1 LPSKKTATN
10 KTTAKK
16 STATAKKS
24 TATAKKSTATAKKST
39 ATAKKSTAKNTT
51 AGETMGEKTSNPP
64 QPGDL
69 IVIDSAQVGSPARQG
84 EILKVIDRGLAVSYE
99 VKWADGHETLITPAA
114 GTAHILP
121 T

>member
-1 LPSKKTATN
+1 MPSKKTATN

-16 STATAKKS
+16 SKATAKKS

-39 ATAKKSTAKNTT
+39 ANRTTAKNRT
-51 AGETMGEKTSNPP
+51 ARETRGEKTSSPP

-84 EILKVIDRGLAVSYE
+84 EILKVIDRGVAVSYE